1 MGGKLIPNSTRMPK
15 ALHDALRSKVQ
26 EDLLQVLPHIK
37 TGITEALRSKADFGD
52 IDIIVD
58 KDSLGPWPI
67 EELRAALKSAWNVD
81 DSTLNAQVAYENN
94 DPKNGRTLLPQN
106 RGVLSFGLPANGV
119 VHQVDLIVVPNL
131 YFDITRQYFDWGG
144 IGNLIGRAASKM
156 GFAVGIEGL
165 QFREVLE
172 DLNRRD
178 AVLISA
184 DYNDILTFLGLDP
197 GRFAEGFDTMVDV
210 FDYVVTSPLFDPQLF
225 LPQNRNH
232 DKRVRDERHP
242 LHVAF
247 LEWLDKTGKV
257 HQASPAWAED
267 KTVYVELARTHFP
280 EFDTRMKDR
289 DEALVRERAARHTP
303 FGGDEVRDIL
313 GLPPGPTVGAV
324 LRHLRAQWGEDET
337 FRTAWQTGDEAS
349 RKSLLETRA
358 ADAPPPEPLGPRI
371 RR

>member
-1 MGGKLIPNSTRMPK
+1 MGGKLIPSSTRMPK
-15 ALHDALRSKVQ
+15 ALHDALRAKVQ
-26 EDLLQVLPHIK
+26 EDLQQALPHIK

-58 KDSLGPWPI
+58 KDSLGPWPV
-67 EELRAALKSAWNVD
+67 EELRAALKAVWNVD

-94 DPKNGRTLLPQN
+94 DPQNGRTLLTQN

-156 GFAVGIEGL
+156 GFALGIEGL
-165 QFREVLE
+165 QYREVLE

-178 AVLISA
+178 SVFVSA

-197 GRFAEGFDTMVDV
+197 NRFARGFDTMTDV
-210 FDYVVTSPLFDPQLF
+210 FDYVVTSPFFDPQLF

-257 HQASPAWAED
+257 HQPSPQWTED
-267 KTVYVELARTHFP
+267 KRVHAERARIHFP
-280 EFDTRMKDR
+280 EFDTRMKER
-289 DEALVRERAARHTP
+289 DEALAAERFARHTP
-303 FGGDEVRDIL
+303 FGGDEVQKIL
-313 GLPPGPTVGAV
+313 GLPPGPEVGAV
-324 LRHLRAQWGEDET
+324 LRHLRRQWSTDET
-337 FRTAWQTGDEAS
+337 FRQAWEAGDDAA
-349 RKSLLETRA
+349 RQALLGTRA
-358 ADAPPPEPLGPRI
+358 ADAPPPEPLTPRI